1 MILYYLSH
9 KKMIMN
15 GSGLKV
21 IGTASTIAYSDI
33 IESFQNKKHSLIS
46 SDDNYD
52 PLDIVKDYDFIGD
65 PILNENVL
73 DKYMPL
79 ILRKYIESLD
89 EDNRNKIIK
98 AYHNLEAIIQDSLL
112 LETLPLELDFS
123 EDMKKFLKLENL
135 HLDTN
140 LLKEPYAII
149 ETILN
154 IHQMCDLNSVPVFCN
169 VAHYLDK
176 AELVML
182 DDLLKSMN
190 LKSVLIEF
198 SDNKS
203 TLFPERVDYYYIDED
218 LVDWY

>member
-1 MILYYLSH
+1 
-9 KKMIMN
+9 MN

-33 IESFQNKKHSLIS
+33 IESFQNKKHLLVS

-79 ILRKYIESLD
+79 ILKKYIETLD

-98 AYHNLEAIIQDSLL
+98 AYHNLESIIQDSLL

-154 IHQMCDLNSVPVFCN
+154 IHQMCDLDSVPVFCN

-176 AELVML
+176 AQLVML
-182 DDLLKSMN
+182 DDLLNSLN
-190 LKSVLIEF
+190 LRSVLIEF

>member
-33 IESFQNKKHSLIS
+33 IESFQNKKHLLVS

-79 ILRKYIESLD
+79 ILKKYIETLD

-98 AYHNLEAIIQDSLL
+98 AYHNLESIIQDSLL

-154 IHQMCDLNSVPVFCN
+154 IHQMCDLDSVPVFCN

-176 AELVML
+176 AQLVML
-182 DDLLKSMN
+182 DDLLNSLN
-190 LKSVLIEF
+190 LRSVLIEF

>member
-1 MILYYLSH
+1 MILSYLSH

-33 IESFQNKKHSLIS
+33 IESFQNKKHLLVS

-79 ILRKYIESLD
+79 ILKKYIETLD

-98 AYHNLEAIIQDSLL
+98 AYHNLESIIQDSLL

-154 IHQMCDLNSVPVFCN
+154 IHQMCDLDSVPVFCN

-176 AELVML
+176 AQLVML
-182 DDLLKSMN
+182 DDLLNSLN
-190 LKSVLIEF
+190 LRSVLIEF

>member
-1 MILYYLSH
+1 MILSYLSH

-33 IESFQNKKHSLIS
+33 IESFQNKKHLLVS

-79 ILRKYIESLD
+79 ILKKYIETLD

-98 AYHNLEAIIQDSLL
+98 VYHNLESIIQDSLL

-154 IHQMCDLNSVPVFCN
+154 IHQMCDLDSVPVFCN

-176 AELVML
+176 AQLVML
-182 DDLLKSMN
+182 DDLLNSLN
-190 LKSVLIEF
+190 LRSVLIEF